1 MAAILR
7 LGRNNPE
14 KPEVVAAVE
23 AARSAVPLADG
34 HNRDPIGKVEEEDRL
49 PGNAEVALG
58 DTVQAVGQAVV
69 GHGACCGRGYPSARR
84 EVAEHRPR
92 VQRGAHLE
100 GQELLHEEHLLA
112 LPSQPQAMVRS
123 PAQAGG

>member
-7 LGRNNPE
+7 LGRNSPE
-14 KPEVVAAVE
+14 KLEGVAAVD
-23 AARSAVPLADG
+23 AAHSEVPLADG
-34 HNRDPIGKVEEEDRL
+34 HNRDPTGKVEEGDRL
-49 PGNAEVALG
+49 PGNVEVALG

-69 GHGACCGRGYPSARR
+69 VHGAYCGRGYPSARR
-84 EVAEHRPR
+84 EVAEHRER

-112 LPSQPQAMVRS
+112 LPFQPQAMVRS
-123 PAQAGG
+123 PVQAGG